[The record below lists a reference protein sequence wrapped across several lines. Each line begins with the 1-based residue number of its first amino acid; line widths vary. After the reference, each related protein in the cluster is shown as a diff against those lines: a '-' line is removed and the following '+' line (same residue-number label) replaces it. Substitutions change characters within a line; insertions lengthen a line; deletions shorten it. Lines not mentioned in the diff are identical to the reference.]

1 MASSSR
7 AAQAWQPTFQLDGKP
22 LPANASVQVWEKGE
36 GGRVVQSLV
45 HDLLLPE
52 DVHAFEEGTEES
64 MGRRLQW
71 HTIAVIFHL
80 LISYYPIICILLL
93 PY

>member
-1 MASSSR
+1 M
-7 AAQAWQPTFQLDGKP
+7 
-22 LPANASVQVWEKGE
+22 
-36 GGRVVQSLV
+36 

-52 DVHAFEEGTEES
+52 DVHTFEEGTEES

-71 HTIAVIFHL
+71 HTIEVIFHL